1 MRQLKITKSTTNRRP
16 MYPSMKEL
24 LDKEPFDVEV
34 FTKAVAAAEQEIK
47 DKQDDLIREFQ
58 RLESNCVLAM
68 SHLPEGQ
75 TYADLIADLRECG
88 EEINKLRLLN
98 ARSILSIANGY
109 CDSGVPLR
117 ELLLAAMQGVKNSA
131 LVYNC
136 APGGSFIDFAIP
148 HIRKH
153 IEEYIRS
160 GKMPYSQPDNEYE
173 KMHEELFDC
182 YNKSC
187 RGDNR
192 IERFLRHNSKE
203 QINNLFENAK
213 IGRCR
218 KEVITAADHAEW
230 KMVDIALHLPDDYD
244 ERDKFIRTSTFMV
257 QDALYCGECKDI
269 VKPVGGEWSICTSPA
284 GERIAISALTDRKSL
299 RTVHEQLIEILSN
312 LSKTGFRSFHE
323 WRIAKGR

>member
-1 MRQLKITKSTTNRRP
+1 LGARIP
-16 MYPSMKEL
+16 HGVL
-24 LDKEPFDVEV
+24 LVGPPGTGK
-34 FTKAVAAAEQEIK
+34 TLLAKAVA
-47 DKQDDLIREFQ
+47 
-58 RLESNCVLAM
+58 
-68 SHLPEGQ
+68 
-75 TYADLIADLRECG
+75 G
-88 EEINKLRLLN
+88 E
-98 ARSILSIANGY
+98 A
-109 CDSGVPLR
+109 GVPFFSISGSDFV
-117 ELLLAAMQGVKNSA
+117 EMYVGVGASR
-131 LVYNC
+131 VR
-136 APGGSFIDFAIP
+136 D
-148 HIRKH
+148 
-153 IEEYIRS
+153 
-160 GKMPYSQPDNEYE
+160 
-173 KMHEELFDC
+173 
-182 YNKSC
+182 
-187 RGDNR
+187 
-192 IERFLRHNSKE
+192 
-203 QINNLFENAK
+203 LFENAK